1 MTIAYILAG
10 GLGTRLRSVVSDVPK
25 PMAPVCG
32 QPFLKLLLNFWIKQ
46 GITKFII
53 SVGFLKEKVISF
65 FGKEYN
71 GISIEYLEENIP
83 LGTGGGLIILS
94 KRFKEDFV
102 VVNGDTFFDVS
113 LLQLKEL
120 KRKKKA
126 GIAMALFENN
136 EPDRYG
142 QVIIDEISW
151 IKDIKQSK
159 YNLSNLSN
167 GGVYLMDPEIISVN
181 SHNFNQKC
189 SLEKDILPY
198 LIEKKNIVT
207 GLKQNGK
214 FLDIG
219 IPEDY
224 LRANNF
230 FKIDIV
236 KKSIK

>member
-94 KRFKEDFV
+94 KKLKEDFV

-167 GGVYLMDPEIISVN
+167 GGVYLMDPEIISVY

>member
-1 MTIAYILAG
+1 MTVAYILAG

-25 PMAPVCG
+25 PMAPIRG

-53 SVGFLKEKVISF
+53 SVGYLKEKVISF

-71 GISIEYLEENIP
+71 GISIEYFEEDTP

-94 KRFKEDFV
+94 KRLKEDFIV
-102 VVNGDTFFDVS
+102 INGDTFFDVS
-113 LLQLKEL
+113 LLQLREL
-120 KRKKKA
+120 KKKKKA

-136 EPDRYG
+136 ELNRYG
-142 QVIIDEISW
+142 QVIIDGISW
-151 IKDIKQSK
+151 IKDIKQSNK
-159 YNLSNLSN
+159 NLSNLSN
-167 GGVYLMDPEIISVN
+167 GGVYLMDPDIISEN

-198 LIEKKNIVT
+198 LIEKKHIVT

-224 LRANNF
+224 LRANKF
-230 FKIDIV
+230 F
-236 KKSIK
+236 

>member
-1 MTIAYILAG
+1 
-10 GLGTRLRSVVSDVPK
+10 
-25 PMAPVCG
+25 
-32 QPFLKLLLNFWIKQ
+32 
-46 GITKFII
+46 
-53 SVGFLKEKVISF
+53 
-65 FGKEYN
+65 
-71 GISIEYLEENIP
+71 
-83 LGTGGGLIILS
+83 
-94 KRFKEDFV
+94 
-102 VVNGDTFFDVS
+102 
-113 LLQLKEL
+113 
-120 KRKKKA
+120 
-126 GIAMALFENN
+126 MALFENN

>member
-10 GLGTRLRSVVSDVPK
+10 GRGTRLRSVISDVPK
-25 PMAPVCG
+25 PMAPVSG

-53 SVGFLKEKVISF
+53 SVGYLKEKVISF
-65 FGKEYN
+65 FGDEYN
-71 GISIEYLEENIP
+71 GISIEYLEEKTP

-94 KRFKEDFV
+94 KRLKEDFV

-113 LLQLKEL
+113 LPQLKEL

-151 IKDIKQSK
+151 IRDIKQSK
-159 YNLSNLSN
+159 KNLSNLSN
-167 GGVYLMDPEIISVN
+167 GGVYLMDPAVISVN
-181 SHNFNQKC
+181 SNNFNQKC
-189 SLEKDILPY
+189 SLEEDILPY

-219 IPEDY
+219 IPADY

-230 FKIDIV
+230 F
-236 KKSIK
+236 